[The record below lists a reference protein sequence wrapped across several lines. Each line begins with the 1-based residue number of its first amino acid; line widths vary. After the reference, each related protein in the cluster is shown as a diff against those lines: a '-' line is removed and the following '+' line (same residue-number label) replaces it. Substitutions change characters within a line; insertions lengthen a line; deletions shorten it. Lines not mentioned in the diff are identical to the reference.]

1 MTPHNQRLGRLR
13 EALAR
18 DRIDAALVT
27 HPTSIRYLTG
37 FTGSAGLLL
46 VLPEESHLLTD
57 GRYREQAPLQVRD
70 SSIHI
75 DLPDAAQSP
84 AQRPENGLPGLL
96 QALDLIPA
104 GLNIAF
110 EADSLSVARFEQI
123 ERLFPAARWTGQS
136 GTISGL
142 AMRKDPAELQA
153 LRSAI
158 RITDE
163 AFGSFLNDIRAG
175 AVERELAGRLSYLL
189 RMHGAEKD
197 SFEPIVASGWRGA
210 LPHARSTDKVL
221 QEGDFLVLD
230 FGAVYDG
237 YHADMT
243 RTVCIGSLTE
253 RHEQIYGIVLEA
265 QLQGIAAVRA
275 GQRTRD
281 VDAACRDIIQAAG
294 YGEQFVHGTGHGIG
308 LEVHTPP
315 RLSRESDEVL
325 EADMVV
331 TIEPGIYIEGWG
343 GVRIEDDVLVLPDG
357 SSPLNQS
364 TKELLVL
371 G

>member
-1 MTPHNQRLGRLR
+1 MTPHKQRLARLR
-13 EALAR
+13 DALAR
-18 DRIDAALVT
+18 DRIEAALVT
-27 HPTSIRYLTG
+27 NPTSIRYLSG

-57 GRYREQAPLQVRD
+57 GRYREQAPLQVHD

-75 DLPDAAQSP
+75 DLPNAT
-84 AQRPENGLPGLL
+84 QRPENGLPGLL
-96 QALDLIPA
+96 QALGLIPA

-110 EADSLSVARFEQI
+110 EADSLSVAKFEQI

-136 GTISGL
+136 GTISRL

-163 AFGSFLNDIRAG
+163 AFGSFLNDIRVG

-210 LPHARSTDKVL
+210 LPHARSTDKL
-221 QEGDFLVLD
+221 LEKGDFLVLD

-243 RTVCIGSLTE
+243 RTVCIGSPTE
-253 RHEQIYGIVLEA
+253 RHEQVYGIVLEA
-265 QLQGIAAVRA
+265 QLRGIAAVKA
-275 GQRTRD
+275 GQRASK
-281 VDAACRDIIQAAG
+281 VDAACRDHIQAAG
-294 YGEQFVHGTGHGIG
+294 YAEQFVHGTGHGIG

-315 RLSRESDEVL
+315 RLSRESNEVL

-343 GVRIEDDVLVLPDG
+343 GVRIEDDILVLPDG
-357 SSPLNQS
+357 SAPLNKS